1 MDSGGDRWL
10 MNGAPYGGGG
20 ASRMSSMSTA
30 GPRTSMPWAISVVR
44 SAFTKNCVGLS
55 TETSRETGGAPSG
68 TAPLR
73 TQARASR
80 QPMRRDRRRPV
91 GRGCRQRA
99 LHHQP
104 AARRRNRDARPI
116 AGGHAR
122 SHGDAHGILVV
133 LQRADAGCIVVGE
146 VVPRPPESQ
155 AVIVERVVVADD
167 AAGDHA
173 QSARLQLLGPRAEDV
188 GRLADARIARSDDD
202 QVSLQDARVDASGR
216 KHARLVRVIPAQA
229 LRGGGQRHDFH
240 VRRGHHQP
248 SGVERNTASRRFSAT

>member
-1 MDSGGDRWL
+1 
-10 MNGAPYGGGG
+10 
-20 ASRMSSMSTA
+20 
-30 GPRTSMPWAISVVR
+30 
-44 SAFTKNCVGLS
+44 
-55 TETSRETGGAPSG
+55 
-68 TAPLR
+68 
-73 TQARASR
+73 
-80 QPMRRDRRRPV
+80 MRRDRRRPV

-99 LHHQP
+99 LDHQP

-122 SHGDAHGILVV
+122 SDGDAHGILVV

-188 GRLADARIARSDDD
+188 GRLADARIARADDD

-248 SGVERNTASRRFSAT
+248 FGVDGIQRLAGFQRLDEHAPVAVRERRRRQQRVDVADEGRKGGRGRKGRRGRTGRMARGEQEPRTRSRAASMQRSSS